1 MDLFALIIAAALGF
15 GGLSGIKIVNQG
27 DEALVERLG
36 KYTGKK
42 LQWWKEFRFNKPLE
56 KE

>member
-1 MDLFALIIAAALGF
+1 MEPFALIIVAAIGF
-15 GGLSGIKIVNQG
+15 TGFSGIKIIKQG

-42 LQWWKEFRFNKPLE
+42 LQPGLNYLIPMVERE
-56 KE
+56 